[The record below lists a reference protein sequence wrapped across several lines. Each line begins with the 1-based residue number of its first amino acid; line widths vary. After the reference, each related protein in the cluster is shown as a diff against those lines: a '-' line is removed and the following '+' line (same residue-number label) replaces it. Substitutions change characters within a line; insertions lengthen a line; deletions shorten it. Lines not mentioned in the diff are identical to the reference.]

1 MNISAQDSTRLW
13 TPIDFCVRTHGM
25 QSSHWKDVSHHP
37 ITNAFDCID
46 FGSNIHKIHFAT
58 PGESLHMHQLG
69 VAKRAIEVFKDMILR
84 KPESDNRKGHR
95 DAAFYEISRI
105 AQNYGIMLSRQS
117 DRSFPRTK
125 FTSAIL
131 EDSRKNG
138 KDYLGVIII
147 IINFAN

>member
-1 MNISAQDSTRLW
+1 
-13 TPIDFCVRTHGM
+13 
-25 QSSHWKDVSHHP
+25 
-37 ITNAFDCID
+37 
-46 FGSNIHKIHFAT
+46 
-58 PGESLHMHQLG
+58 MHQLG